1 MTVSAALP
9 MLSAMEWSVAGLPL
23 HPLVV
28 HAAVVFTPLAALAAL
43 AYVFLGRYR
52 DLLRWPTLVL
62 AVVAVLSV
70 WAAYFTGVNFFESDH
85 FANFS
90 GEALD
95 KIKTHQNYANT
106 LRWIATAFGIVTVA
120 ATWFYHDRTGTVRTV
135 LGALIVISAV
145 ATLVWVALTG
155 DAGARAVWG

>member
-1 MTVSAALP
+1 MF
-9 MLSAMEWSVAGLPL
+9 SAMEWSIAGLPL

-28 HAAVVFTPLAALAAL
+28 HATVVFTPLAALAAL

-62 AVVAVLSV
+62 AVVSVLSV
-70 WAAYFTGVNFFESDH
+70 WAAYFTGVDFFASDR

-90 GEALD
+90 GEALHN
-95 KIKTHQNYANT
+95 IETHQGYANT
-106 LRWIATAFGIVTVA
+106 LRWIASAFGVVTIA
-120 ATWFYHDRTGTVRTV
+120 ATYFYHDRTGTIRTV
-135 LGALIVISAV
+135 LGALIAISAV

>member
-1 MTVSAALP
+1 MTVSAGLP
-9 MLSAMEWSVAGLPL
+9 LISAMEWSIAGLPL

-70 WAAYFTGVNFFESDH
+70 WAAYFTGVNFFSSDH

-90 GEALD
+90 GEVLD
-95 KIKTHQNYANT
+95 RIKTHETYA
-106 LRWIATAFGIVTVA
+106 
-120 ATWFYHDRTGTVRTV
+120 
-135 LGALIVISAV
+135 
-145 ATLVWVALTG
+145 
-155 DAGARAVWG
+155 

>member
-1 MTVSAALP
+1 MTVSAGLP
-9 MLSAMEWSVAGLPL
+9 LISAMEWSIAGLPL

-62 AVVAVLSV
+62 A
-70 WAAYFTGVNFFESDH
+70 GVNFFDSDH

-95 KIKTHQNYANT
+95 KIETHENYANT
-106 LRWIATAFGIVTVA
+106 LRWIASAFGIVTVA
-120 ATWFYHDRTGTVRTV
+120 ATYFYHDRTGTVRTV
-135 LGALIVISAV
+135 LGALIAISAV

-155 DAGARAVWG
+155 DAGARAVWS

>member
-1 MTVSAALP
+1 MTVSAGLP

-62 AVVAVLSV
+62 AVGAI
-70 WAAYFTGVNFFESDH
+70 WAAYLTGQNFFDSER

-90 GEALD
+90 GEALES
-95 KIKTHQNYANT
+95 IETHEDYAKT
-106 LRWIATAFGIVTVA
+106 LRWIASGFGIVTL
-120 ATWFYHDRTGTVRTV
+120 ATAYYFHERTGTIRTV
-135 LGALIVISAV
+135 LGALVVISAV
-145 ATLVWVALTG
+145 AMLVWVGLTG
-155 DAGARAVWG
+155 DAGSRAVWG

>member
-1 MTVSAALP
+1 MTVSAGLP
-9 MLSAMEWSVAGLPL
+9 MFSAMEWSIAGLPL

-28 HAAVVFTPLAALAAL
+28 HATVVFTPLAALAAL

-62 AVVAVLSV
+62 ALVSVLSV
-70 WAAYFTGVNFFESDH
+70 WAAYFTGVDFFDSDR

-90 GEALD
+90 GEALHN
-95 KIKTHQNYANT
+95 IETHQGYANT
-106 LRWIATAFGIVTVA
+106 LRWIASAFGVVTIA
-120 ATWFYHDRTGTVRTV
+120 ATYFYHDRTGTIRTV
-135 LGALIVISAV
+135 LGALIAISAV